1 MKTKNLFSEPN
12 QNTTVILVLAIIT
25 AISLFP
31 QQSQAGRYYVGF
43 SGTPAGATATYT
55 GDNAGLI
62 SALSVSGA
70 TDTVF
75 IAKGVTFYLDDEL
88 TVNEHIIGGCN
99 PAGDGIDL
107 SSRTAIGAANSVTSN
122 MTVLDG
128 NSLRRTLRS
137 SKHRVATVAP
147 AGIIEN
153 CLIRNGH
160 ARGTTNDVSDLLG
173 YGGGILLDGGK
184 LYNCIVR
191 GNVAMNVEYKATN
204 PSKGGGIY
212 IISGEVLNC
221 IIAFN
226 MDDDGAGIDGNG
238 GEVVNSTIARNSNTP
253 SYARIE
259 AGQYQPFSGINTA
272 SLLARYVYLD
282 GFYIATTKTTG
293 GQYAC
298 FMAAIDYD
306 GTDKP
311 YLKSADASAILSAKM
326 PTEVNYTGYPNGI
339 TVRDYTVWSQS
350 NTSGCKTPSTSCW
363 NLIQKNISLANGGNL
378 THSSNI
384 VWYPNTDKS
393 GTTTTTGEERQRD
406 NYPISFVSWYGSLC
420 FSLWLGGSL
429 PTESQWEYAARQK
442 SDGSTDNI
450 YYYAG
455 ATANTDSG
463 LSAVGWYSGNSGS
476 GGGTTTLH
484 VHEVGKKAST
494 GKGLYDMSG
503 NVYEWMIDPYGS
515 YSTAAGTLTATGGK
529 NLVSSNAGNAGTS
542 SGAPLY
548 NPVACYGSNPYRVL
562 RGGYWNNGAEYSS
575 LGYRRGSSDAPSMG
589 DYKGFRSVVCP

>member
-1 MKTKNLFSEPN
+1 MKTKNLFFDLELTFPLKR
-12 QNTTVILVLAIIT
+12 NTGIILKRNTGVILKRNTGIMLALAIIAT
-25 AISLFP
+25 VSVFP
-31 QQSQAGRYYVGF
+31 QQLHAGRYYVGF

-55 GDNAGLI
+55 GNNAGLI
-62 SALSVSGA
+62 SALSAAGA
-70 TDTVF
+70 ADTVF

-99 PAGDGIDL
+99 PAGNGIDL
-107 SSRTAIGAANSVTSN
+107 SSRTTIGAANSVTSN

-137 SKHRVATVAP
+137 SKHRVATVTS
-147 AGIIEN
+147 AGVIEN

-160 ARGTTNDVSDLLG
+160 ARGRTNAVGDLSG

-204 PSKGGGIY
+204 PSKGGGVY

-221 IIAFN
+221 IVAFN

-259 AGQYQPFSGINTA
+259 AGQYQPFNGSTTT

-282 GFYIATTKTTG
+282 AFYIATTETTG

-306 GTDKP
+306 GTNPP

-326 PTEVNYTGYPNGI
+326 PTEVNYTGYPDGI
-339 TVRDYTVWSQS
+339 TVRDYTVWSQAS
-350 NTSGCKTPSTSCW
+350 TSGCTTPSTSCW
-363 NLIQKNISLANGGNL
+363 NLLSNQTNL
-378 THSSNI
+378 TSGGALTANSNI
-384 VWYPNTDKS
+384 VWYPNTDKL

-406 NYPISFVSWYGSLC
+406 NYPISYVSWYGSLC

-442 SDGSTDNI
+442 SNGSTDNS

-455 ATANTDSG
+455 ATANSDAG
-463 LSAVGWYSGNSGS
+463 LGAVGWYNGNSGS
-476 GGGTTTLH
+476 GGGTTTQH
-484 VHEVGKKAST
+484 VHEVGKKTPT

-503 NVYEWMIDPYGS
+503 NLWEWVVDPYASS
-515 YSTAAGTLTATGGK
+515 YSTAAGTLTATSGK
-529 NLVSSNAGNAGTS
+529 NLVSSNTGNAGTS

-548 NPVACYGSNPYRVL
+548 
-562 RGGYWNNGAEYSS
+562 
-575 LGYRRGSSDAPSMG
+575 
-589 DYKGFRSVVCP
+589 